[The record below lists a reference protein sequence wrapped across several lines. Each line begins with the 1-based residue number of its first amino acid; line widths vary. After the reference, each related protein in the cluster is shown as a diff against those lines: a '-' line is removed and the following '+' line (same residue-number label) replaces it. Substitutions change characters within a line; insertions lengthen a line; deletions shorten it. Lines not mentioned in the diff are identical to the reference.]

1 MADADEFVREMPDGY
16 QTHLEQGGTNLSGGQ
31 RQRLCIARALLK
43 HPKVLVLDDATSAV
57 DTATDARIREALKQG
72 SPGITTVI
80 IAQRILSIR
89 HADRIVVMEGGRVIG
104 FDSHDRLLETCPVYR
119 EIYEM
124 QSGGEGDFD
133 EAAKGEGRL

>member
-1 MADADEFVREMPDGY
+1 MAAADDFVREMPDGY

-43 HPKVLVLDDATSAV
+43 RPRVLVLDDATSAV
-57 DTATDARIREALKQG
+57 DTATDARIREGLRKG
-72 SPGITTVI
+72 RPGITTVI
-80 IAQRILSIR
+80 IAQRILSIL

-104 FDSHDRLLETCPVYR
+104 FDTHARLLETCPVYR